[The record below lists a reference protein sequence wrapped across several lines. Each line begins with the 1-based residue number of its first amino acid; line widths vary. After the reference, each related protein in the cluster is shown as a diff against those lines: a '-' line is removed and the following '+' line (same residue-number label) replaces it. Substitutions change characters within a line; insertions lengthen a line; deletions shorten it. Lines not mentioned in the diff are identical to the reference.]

1 MTDADRPAD
10 RTGPPVAAV
19 VLNWNQAGLTLD
31 CLAALRRSARPVD
44 HLVVVD
50 NGSRPDQRAALAAG
64 LPAAARLVRLP
75 ANRGFAGGMN
85 AGLAEAGR
93 LGAEYAWLVNN
104 DAFPDP
110 GCLGLLLAAMDA
122 DPTLAAVTPR
132 LVGTD
137 GREQPAGGRWLPSE
151 GRTEFLMADQM
162 ATPVGGDGYWA
173 VGTAPL
179 VRVGPCARAGGFDDR
194 FFAYGEEVDLC
205 LRLGRQGYRFRAVPD
220 ATAVHLGQGSSADG
234 TTAGGSPFADY
245 LGVRNLFQQ
254 VHRHPPPRHRRQLVL
269 RMAAK
274 HLDNA
279 GCFQLRGQSAKATA
293 TVQGLL
299 AVLLGESGSPRW
311 YGRGNRVAGFVARHP
326 WLLIRL
332 LDRLG
337 QSASAGRA
345 TGGGR

>member
-1 MTDADRPAD
+1 MTRS
-10 RTGPPVAAV
+10 PPVAAV

-64 LPAAARLVRLP
+64 LPAAARPVRLP

-137 GREQPAGGRWLPSE
+137 GREQHAGGWFDFATGVSACGYAADHATATDRADRW
-151 GRTEFLMADQM
+151 
-162 ATPVGGDGYWA
+162 VI
-173 VGTAPL
+173 GTAPL

-194 FFAYGEEVDLC
+194 FFAYMEEIDLC
-205 LRLGRQGYRFRAVPD
+205 LRLGRQGYRFRAVPG
-220 ATAVHLGQGSSADG
+220 ATAVHLGHAS
-234 TTAGGSPFADY
+234 TGGNFPPLALY
-245 LGVRNLFQQ
+245 LHTRNQYLLCRKHVPGARSVRFFTSY
-254 VHRHPPPRHRRQLVL
+254 L
-269 RMAAK
+269 RTVID
-274 HLDNA
+274 HA
-279 GCFQLRGQSAKATA
+279 GCFELNGQPDRARAVVQAVFALVMGERGRP
-293 TVQGLL
+293 QGF
-299 AVLLGESGSPRW
+299 GRCPRL
-311 YGRGNRVAGFVARHP
+311 AGFVARHP
-326 WLLIRL
+326 WQLTRA
-332 LDRLG
+332 LDRFG
-337 QSASAGRA
+337 RRPAPAGGA
-345 TGGGR
+345 A